1 MYQNTH
7 YIQKIIKNCQTKTGW
22 C

>member
-7 YIQKIIKNCQTKTGW
+7 YIQKIIKNCQTKTG
-22 C
+22 CC